1 MPKYI
6 LPPLPYSFGA
16 LEPYVDALT
25 MEIHHD
31 RHHQTYI
38 DNLNAAI
45 EKYPELAK
53 IPLDKLLVDLE
64 FVPAEIRTT
73 IRNHGGGTYNHNFF
87 WQIMSPKGGGTPN
100 GPLIELIKQRFGN
113 FETFQNQ
120 FNSTA
125 KSVFGSGWA
134 WLVVDAQ
141 GELQIM
147 PTVNQDSPLM
157 FNARPVLG
165 LDVWEHAY
173 YLKYQNRRPDYIN
186 AWWHIVNWEQATENY
201 LIIKN

>member
-1 MPKYI
+1 MSKYI

-87 WQIMSPKGGGTPN
+87 WQIMSPKGGGAPN
-100 GPLIELIKQRFGN
+100 GPLIDLIKQRFGN
-113 FETFQNQ
+113 LEIFQMQ
-120 FNSTA
+120 FNNTA

-147 PTVNQDSPLM
+147 PTLNQDTPIM

-201 LIIKN
+201 LIIKG

>member
-1 MPKYI
+1 MSKYI

-87 WQIMSPKGGGTPN
+87 WQIMSPKGGGAPN
-100 GPLIELIKQRFGN
+100 GPLIDLIKQRFGN
-113 FETFQNQ
+113 LEIFQMQ
-120 FNSTA
+120 FNNTA
-125 KSVFGSGWA
+125 KSVFGSGWD

-147 PTVNQDSPLM
+147 PTLNQDTPIM

-201 LIIKN
+201 LIIKG

>member
-1 MPKYI
+1 MSKYI

-31 RHHQTYI
+31 RHHQAYI

-53 IPLDKLLVDLE
+53 IPLDKLLIDLE

-87 WQIMSPKGGGTPN
+87 WQIMSPKGGGVPN
-100 GPLIELIKQRFGN
+100 GPLVDLIKQRFDN

-120 FNSTA
+120 FNHTA

-147 PTVNQDSPLM
+147 PTLNQDTPIM

-173 YLKYQNRRPDYIN
+173 YLKYQNRRPDYIS
-186 AWWHIVNWEQATENY
+186 AWWQIVNWEQATENY
-201 LIIKN
+201 LTIKG

>member
-1 MPKYI
+1 MSKYI

-31 RHHQTYI
+31 RHHQIYI

-87 WQIMSPKGGGTPN
+87 WQIMSPKGGGAPS
-100 GPLIELIKQRFGN
+100 GPLIDLIKQRFGN
-113 FETFQNQ
+113 LETFQAQ
-120 FNSTA
+120 FNNTA

-147 PTVNQDSPLM
+147 PTFNQDAPII

-201 LIIKN
+201 LIIKG

>member
-1 MPKYI
+1 MSKYI

-31 RHHQTYI
+31 RHHQAYI

-53 IPLDKLLVDLE
+53 IPLDKLLIDLE

-87 WQIMSPKGGGTPN
+87 WQIMSPKGGGVPN
-100 GPLIELIKQRFGN
+100 GPLVDLIKQRFDN

-120 FNSTA
+120 FNNTA

-147 PTVNQDSPLM
+147 PTLNQDTPIM

-173 YLKYQNRRPDYIN
+173 YLKYQNRRPDYIS
-186 AWWHIVNWEQATENY
+186 AWWQIVNWEQATENY
-201 LIIKN
+201 LTIKG

>member
-1 MPKYI
+1 MSKYI
-6 LPPLPYSFGA
+6 LPPLPYNFGA

-31 RHHQTYI
+31 QHHQTYV

-53 IPLDKLLVDLE
+53 IPLDKLLIDLE

-87 WQIMSPKGGGTPN
+87 WQIMSPKGGGAPN
-100 GPLIELIKQRFGN
+100 GPLIDLIKQRFGN
-113 FETFQNQ
+113 FETFQTQ
-120 FNSTA
+120 FNNTA

-147 PTVNQDSPLM
+147 STINQDTPIM

-173 YLKYQNRRPDYIN
+173 YLKYQNRRPDYIS

-201 LIIKN
+201 LIIKG